1 MSRVLNPKRR
11 LRRKM
16 SIEKDSFFNPTKK
29 NFQKHF
35 LILSLVVIIIECLIF
50 IFTIKENLNRPTIQD
65 LAKVGLVKF
74 AMAKTKD
81 ERESVFK
88 KYLKSRIYL
97 WPRDGVSLNKKGSIS
112 SKIDHV
118 LMRDF
123 GEEYKN
129 LVLEEKKI
137 IKEKTLPF
145 IEKTIDK
152 KGENFDI
159 DLFEGSFEQELFIS
173 NASVGLTRYTWN
185 GYKKNMLF
193 FLLNNNL
200 YFASISDVAD
210 KMSFL
215 ISILVPLSL
224 LIISSFLLVYFN
236 YYFNIKRQNTIN
248 KQIKGL
254 LDETQKKNAELDLQ
268 KKNLKNLLEN
278 LGQGFMIFDK
288 EGIIQEGAT
297 LASKNIFQC
306 DPEGKDIC
314 DVLRLS
320 EEDKVTFARWRK
332 NVWKGLLAFKDIV
345 DLAPKNFNK
354 IKGQIIQ
361 LEYRAIYEEKKVDKV
376 ICVASDKTKEAE
388 LLEKIE
394 RDREDVQFIKSCLS
408 RPLEFIDL
416 MNDTTEIFSEFPFET
431 NLESHKEEIFRIFHT
446 LKARYGQFGQKYL
459 TFYINSV
466 ETAISKSLWEDFS
479 EKFKDLNFILNEFFK
494 KHRSVIEAANKL
506 IIDEVQTIDALE
518 LNHKMYEV
526 ESLEELKSF
535 VLENYILKDLKLLF
549 YRYERVLEELA
560 EEQGKTI
567 QFEITG
573 DKISVDPKNFTAF
586 INISIHLFRNIVD
599 HGIETPEESVERAKP
614 EFAVVKMKFKKQED
628 RVQITLEDDGR
639 GIDPK
644 MIKEKAIEVGVK
656 KEEDLKN
663 FDDNSLINLIFLPG
677 FSTRKHVTD
686 ISGRGVGMDAVKAK
700 VEELKGTIKL
710 VSEIDKGTKYII
722 EILLI

>member
-1 MSRVLNPKRR
+1 MNL
-11 LRRKM
+11 
-16 SIEKDSFFNPTKK
+16 EKDSFFNPMKK
-29 NFQKHF
+29 NFQGRF
-35 LILSLVVIIIECLIF
+35 LILSLLVILLECLF
-50 IFTIKENLNRPTIQD
+50 LIFTIKDNLNRPTIQD
-65 LAKVGLVKF
+65 IAKVGLVKF
-74 AMAKTKD
+74 AMAKTIEK
-81 ERESVFK
+81 REAVFK

-97 WPRDGVSLNKKGSIS
+97 WPKDGISLSEKGSIS
-112 SKIDHV
+112 SKIDYV
-118 LMRDF
+118 LARDW
-123 GEEYKN
+123 GDEYKN

-145 IEKTIDK
+145 IEKTITE
-152 KGENFDI
+152 KGEDFDKNK
-159 DLFEGSFEQELFIS
+159 FEGSFEEELFIS
-173 NASVGLTRYTWN
+173 NASVGLTRYKWD
-185 GYKKNMLF
+185 GFKKNMLF
-193 FLLNNNL
+193 FLFNNKL
-200 YFASISDVAD
+200 YFSSISDVAD

-215 ISILVPLSL
+215 ISILLPLTL

-236 YYFNIKRQNTIN
+236 YFFNMKRQNTIN

-254 LDETQKKNAELDLQ
+254 LNETQQKNFELDLQ

-306 DPEGKDIC
+306 EPEGQNIGE
-314 DVLRLS
+314 VLRLS
-320 EEDKVTFARWRK
+320 EEDKVTFEKWRK

-345 DLAPKNFNK
+345 DLAPKNFNE

-361 LEYRAIYEEKKVDKV
+361 LEYRAIYEGKKVDKV
-376 ICVASDKTKEAE
+376 ICVASDTTKETE

-416 MNDTTEIFSEFPFET
+416 MNDTTEIFSDFPYEG

-459 TFYINSV
+459 TFHINSV
-466 ETAISKSLWEDFS
+466 ETAISKSLWEGFS
-479 EKFKDLNFILNEFFK
+479 EKLKDLNLVLNEFFK
-494 KHRSVIEAANKL
+494 KHRSVIEAANRL
-506 IIDEVQTIDALE
+506 IIEEVQTIDALE

-535 VLENYILKDLKLLF
+535 VLENYILKDFKSLF

-560 EEQGKTI
+560 EEQGKNI

-573 DKISVDPKNFTAF
+573 ERILVDPKDFMAF
-586 INISIHLFRNIVD
+586 INISLHLFRNIVD
-599 HGIETPEESVERAKP
+599 HGVETPEERIEKVKP
-614 EFAVVKMKFKKQED
+614 EVATVRMNFIKESNRVK
-628 RVQITLEDDGR
+628 ITLEDDGK

-644 MIKEKAIEVGVK
+644 RIKEKVIEVGIK

-663 FDDNSLINLIFLPG
+663 FDDNSLVNLIFLPG
-677 FSTRKHVTD
+677 FSTKKNVTD

-700 VEELKGTIKL
+700 IEELEGTIKL
-710 VSEIDKGTKYII
+710 VSEVDKGTKYII
-722 EILLI
+722 EIPLLKKGT